1 MLNKEFCIPL
11 ENLVEELAQ
20 PMSTA
25 DIAELT
31 IQLQI
36 GKTVKEARKAKH
48 LTQTAFAKVMGVTQS
63 MVSRWE
69 SGDCNFTLH
78 TLISIGEV
86 LGLSIRNPLT
96 PSNSLKCTKIDVGF
110 RSFKSKPIPD
120 NISDSTIE
128 VAA

>member
-11 ENLVEELAQ
+11 EDLVEELAQ

-25 DIAELT
+25 EIAELT

-36 GKTVKEARKAKH
+36 GKVIKDARKAKH
-48 LTQTAFAKVMGVTQS
+48 FTQTAFANMMGVTQS
-63 MVSRWE
+63 MVSQWE
-69 SGDCNFTLH
+69 SGECNFTLH

-96 PSNSLKCTKIDVGF
+96 PSPNLKCTKIGVGF
-110 RSFKSKPIPD
+110 RSPGSKQIPD
-120 NISDSTIE
+120 NLDDSSVE

>member
-11 ENLVEELAQ
+11 ENLVEELAK
-20 PMSTA
+20 PMRTA

-36 GKTVKEARKAKH
+36 GKVIKEARRAKH
-48 LTQTAFAKVMGVTQS
+48 FTQTTFANAMGVTQG

-69 SGDCNFTLH
+69 RGDCNFTLL

-86 LGLSIRNPLT
+86 LGLSIRCPLT
-96 PSNSLKCTKIDVGF
+96 PSSNLKCTKIDIGF
-110 RSFKSKPIPD
+110 RTSGAKLTPD
-120 NISDSTIE
+120 DLNDSSIE